1 MSEKPGDLNLL
12 LHFDAM
18 MSWRSVSRAAEEL
31 GITQPA
37 MSAALSRLR
46 RLFND
51 PLLVRD
57 SGHWHP
63 TPKAEELHASF
74 RPLLDTWRQ
83 VSLPRTEFDPATSR
97 RSVSVFATDYLQF
110 AVIARVS
117 GLLTKAAPGVELRV
131 QAARPQLGLD
141 MLENNQVELI
151 MGYFPEPSV
160 NLRARLLFEEKAVC
174 IVRQHHPCLHG
185 PWNLDAF
192 LQYAHV
198 NMAAHTRFF
207 SDRLDKALQAQ
218 NRVRRIGLTLS
229 SYLAAPFAVGQS
241 DLIATLPGS
250 VAKTLEKQAGTV
262 TLEAPLPLPV
272 LTVSLY
278 WHERHHRDPAHA
290 WVRQFIASC
299 Y

>member
-1 MSEKPGDLNLL
+1 MLEKPGDLNLL

-51 PLLVRD
+51 PLLARE
-57 SGHWHP
+57 GGQWHP

-97 RSVSVFATDYLQF
+97 RAISVFATDYLQF
-110 AVIARVS
+110 AVIARVC
-117 GLLTKAAPGVELRV
+117 GLLAKAAPGVELRV
-131 QAARPQLGLD
+131 LAARPQLGLD

-151 MGYFPEPSV
+151 MGYFPEPSA
-160 NLRARLLFEEKAVC
+160 NLRARLLFEEKVVC
-174 IVRQHHPCLHG
+174 VVRQNHPCLRK
-185 PWNLDAF
+185 PWNLDAY
-192 LQYAHV
+192 LQYAHI

-229 SYLAAPFAVGQS
+229 SYMAAPFAVAQS
-241 DLIATLPGS
+241 DLIATLPSS
-250 VAKTLEKQAGTV
+250 VVKTLGKAAGTV
-262 TLEAPLPLPV
+262 TLETPLPLPT

-290 WVRQFIASC
+290 WVRQFIASMF
-299 Y
+299 

>member
-250 VAKTLEKQAGTV
+250 VAKALEKQAGTV

>member
-250 VAKTLEKQAGTV
+250 VAMALEKQAGTV

>member
-117 GLLTKAAPGVELRV
+117 GLLIKAAPGVELRV

-250 VAKTLEKQAGTV
+250 VAKALEKQAGTV

>member
-117 GLLTKAAPGVELRV
+117 GLLIKAAPGVELRV

-250 VAKTLEKQAGTV
+250 VAKALEKQAGTV
-262 TLEAPLPLPV
+262 TLETPLPLPV

>member
-250 VAKTLEKQAGTV
+250 VAKALEKQAGTV
-262 TLEAPLPLPV
+262 TLETPLPLPV